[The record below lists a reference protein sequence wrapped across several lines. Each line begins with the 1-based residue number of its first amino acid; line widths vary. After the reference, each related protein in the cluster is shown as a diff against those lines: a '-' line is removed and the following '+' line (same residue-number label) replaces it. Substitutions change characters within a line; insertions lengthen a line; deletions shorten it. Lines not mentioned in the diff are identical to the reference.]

1 MRILLLG
8 DYSNVHATLAE
19 GFRALGHECVVASD
33 GDKWKDYPRDI
44 DLRREFGLR
53 GNTSFLWRLLQALPQ
68 MRGFDVVQLINP
80 IFFELK
86 AERLAPFYRY
96 LRRHNGKM
104 VLGAFGMDYY
114 WAYVNSY
121 ERPLRYSDFNFGDT
135 MRTDH
140 EAELFRHEWIGT
152 PKETLNRMIA
162 DDCDGI
168 VAGLYEYWVTYKAP
182 KAPQP
187 PKGEGCRGVGKGL
200 FEDKLTFIPFPIRP
214 QSPLPPS
221 GVGEL
226 HLFAGISKNRS
237 AYKGTD
243 IMLRA
248 AQDVQAKY
256 PDRMQIQVATGVPFA
271 QYQQML
277 NSSDAILDQL
287 YSYTP
292 AMNSLLAMSKGI
304 INIGGGEP
312 ENYDILGETE
322 LRPIVNVL
330 PTYESCY
337 EEIERLVLHPER
349 IPLLKQQSVEYV
361 KKHHDYLKVAQQ
373 YLDFYHTL

>member
-19 GFRALGHECVVASD
+19 GLRALGHECVLASD
-33 GDKWKDYPRDI
+33 GDKWKGYPRDI

-53 GNTSFLWRLLQALPQ
+53 GNACFLWRLMKALPKF
-68 MRGFDVVQLINP
+68 RGYDVVQLINP

-86 AERLAPFYRY
+86 AERLAPFYKY
-96 LRRHNGKM
+96 LRRHNGKI

-114 WAYVNSY
+114 WAYVNTFD
-121 ERPLRYSDFNFGDT
+121 RPLRYSDFNFADT
-135 MRTDH
+135 IRTDR
-140 EAELFRHEWIGT
+140 EAELYRNDWIGT

-168 VAGLYEYWVTYKAP
+168 VAGLYEYWVTYQQFKE
-182 KAPQP
+182 KM
-187 PKGEGCRGVGKGL
+187 
-200 FEDKLTFIPFPIRP
+200 TFIPFPIKMP
-214 QSPLPPS
+214 ENSLS
-221 GVGEL
+221 GAGKRVSDKL
-226 HLFAGISKNRS
+226 KLFVGISKNRN

-243 IMLRA
+243 IMLSAARA
-248 AQDVQAKY
+248 VQEKH
-256 PDRMQIQVATGVPFA
+256 PDRLDITVVTAVPFA
-271 QYQQML
+271 QYQNIM

-312 ENYDILGETE
+312 ENYEIIGEHD
-322 LRPIVNVL
+322 LCPIVNVL
-330 PTYESCY
+330 PNEESCFC
-337 EEIERLVLHPER
+337 EIERLVLQPSEVISQMQR
-349 IPLLKQQSVEYV
+349 QSVEYV
-361 KKHHDYLKVAQQ
+361 RKHHDYIKVANQ
-373 YLDFYHTL
+373 YLQFYNTL